1 MSLTEEYNQKRF
13 FYQVRNFLHQGQKDY
28 ASLKYKT
35 VKVLYK
41 AKDDVYGVFATDDNT
56 STTGV
61 LADLKMDSDK
71 KVKLDGTKYDLASTT
86 TVYVDGVKVTT
97 DGEKTIKDW
106 VTKYGDDGSN
116 KFAKP
121 YLRDPRLSCW
131 LPTVLLI
138 TPS

>member
-1 MSLTEEYNQKRF
+1 MSLTDINENDSSTKYETSFTK
-13 FYQVRNFLHQGQKDY
+13 VEKDY

-71 KVKLDGTKYDLASTT
+71 KVKLDGTKYDLASRC
-86 TVYVDGVKVTT
+86 V
-97 DGEKTIKDW
+97 
-106 VTKYGDDGSN
+106 
-116 KFAKP
+116 
-121 YLRDPRLSCW
+121 
-131 LPTVLLI
+131 
-138 TPS
+138 

>member
-1 MSLTEEYNQKRF
+1 MTFTAYSLP
-13 FYQVRNFLHQGQKDY
+13 
-28 ASLKYKT
+28 
-35 VKVLYK
+35 
-41 AKDDVYGVFATDDNT
+41 
-56 STTGV
+56 TTTLLPPGV

-106 VTKYGDDGSN
+106 VTKYGDGGSN

-121 YLRDPRLSCW
+121 YLKGTKVELLATDGSSDYSILNVSTYETIRFPMLVRLPQCNYQGW
-131 LPTVLLI
+131 RCYPVC
-138 TPS
+138 